1 MRAIGAGVEMSRVR
15 FGYLRA
21 VSSAAA
27 LAAPCGTTLRTMRLN
42 ARTAAALLA
51 IVVGLALVVF
61 AALGSKGSLPG
72 TLKPPPPIPV
82 AKGTIPPLDTRTG
95 VQPGK
100 PGPKDPADVPGITAD
115 IFGTEYGERGVHKV
129 TVTIKGNGPAG
140 YSIKWRD
147 GKSEQGTTAG
157 LTRERTIKGGFPLT
171 QVAVQGIGASVVTC
185 TVEIDGAE
193 KSTKTTER
201 KFAIQFCTG

>member
-1 MRAIGAGVEMSRVR
+1 
-15 FGYLRA
+15 
-21 VSSAAA
+21 
-27 LAAPCGTTLRTMRLN
+27 MRLN

-51 IVVGLALVVF
+51 IVVGLGLVVF

-82 AKGTIPPLDTRTG
+82 AKGTIAPLDPNTG
-95 VQPGK
+95 VRTTKGSKTDKDAEAIPGFT
-100 PGPKDPADVPGITAD
+100 GD
-115 IFGTEYGERGVHKV
+115 IFASEYGDRGTHKV
-129 TVTIKGNGPAG
+129 KVTISANGPAG

-147 GKSEQGTTAG
+147 GKSEQGSTAG

-171 QVAVQGIGASVVTC
+171 QVAVQGLGASTVTC
-185 TVEIDGAE
+185 TVDIDGAE
-193 KSTKTTER
+193 KSTKTTAR

>member
-1 MRAIGAGVEMSRVR
+1 MR
-15 FGYLRA
+15 F
-21 VSSAAA
+21 
-27 LAAPCGTTLRTMRLN
+27 N

-72 TLKPPPPIPV
+72 TLKAPPEIPV
-82 AKGTIPPLDTRTG
+82 AKEAIPPLDNHTG
-95 VQPGK
+95 VQPRK
-100 PGPKDPADVPGITAD
+100 PGKDQAAVPGITAD
-115 IFGTEYGERGVHKV
+115 IFGTEYGDRGVHKV

-140 YSIKWRD
+140 YTIKWRD

-171 QVAVQGIGASVVTC
+171 QVAVQGIGASQVTC

>member
-1 MRAIGAGVEMSRVR
+1 
-15 FGYLRA
+15 
-21 VSSAAA
+21 
-27 LAAPCGTTLRTMRLN
+27 MRLN

-82 AKGTIPPLDTRTG
+82 ARGTIPPLEPDTG
-95 VQPGK
+95 VRAS
-100 PGPKDPADVPGITAD
+100 KDKGSGDKDATAVPGFTGD
-115 IFGTEYGERGVHKV
+115 IFASEYGDRGTHKV
-129 TVTIKGNGPAG
+129 KVTIRANGPAG

-147 GKSEQGTTAG
+147 GKSEQGSTAG

-171 QVAVQGIGASVVTC
+171 QVAVQGLGASQVTC
-185 TVEIDGAE
+185 TVDIDGVE
-193 KSTKTTER
+193 KSTKTTDR
-201 KFAIQFCTG
+201 KYAIQFCTG

>member
-1 MRAIGAGVEMSRVR
+1 
-15 FGYLRA
+15 
-21 VSSAAA
+21 
-27 LAAPCGTTLRTMRLN
+27 MRLN

-82 AKGTIPPLDTRTG
+82 AKGTIAPLELDPGVGTG
-95 VQPGK
+95 KDKGPGD
-100 PGPKDPADVPGITAD
+100 KDAAAVPGFTGD
-115 IFGTEYGERGVHKV
+115 IFGSEYGDRGTHKIKV
-129 TVTIKGNGPAG
+129 TIRANGPAG

-147 GKSEQGTTAG
+147 GKSEQGSTAG
-157 LTRERTIKGGFPLT
+157 LTRERTLKGGFPLT
-171 QVAVQGIGASVVTC
+171 QVAVQGLGASQVTC
-185 TVEIDGAE
+185 TVDIDGVE
-193 KSTKTTER
+193 KSTKTTDR